1 MKKMYFLWYLPSAA
15 LRYDQSVN
23 SNPIINIENNGDKK
37 VVDHGTV
44 KFKLYPQ
51 IIFKLAVKLE
61 FNLIN
66 ILMFE
71 L

>member
-1 MKKMYFLWYLPSAA
+1 MFLAA

-44 KFKLYPQ
+44 SFKLYPQ
-51 IIFKLAVKLE
+51 IIFYLNV
-61 FNLIN
+61 NMRSI
-66 ILMFE
+66 
-71 L
+71 